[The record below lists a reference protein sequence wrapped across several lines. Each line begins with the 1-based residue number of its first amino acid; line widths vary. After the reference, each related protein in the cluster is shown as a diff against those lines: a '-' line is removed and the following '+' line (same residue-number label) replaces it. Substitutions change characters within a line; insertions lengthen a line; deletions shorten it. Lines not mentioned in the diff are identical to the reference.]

1 MDEEKFEKDLMGYSI
16 VISYGK
22 KGNNIILMDLLYM
35 KWWMKLNWNKYW
47 IEIIIVFEIDS
58 WKIGKDWCLKWFFD
72 IFIVFDTI

>member
-16 VISYGK
+16 VISYDK